1 MEWVYWVVGGYLI
14 PAVLCY
20 LLTRRAIKMGV
31 YVADLEALVHCLVPG
46 VNILFTLFFS
56 LFFSATLPK
65 YVDKKTIRRIF
76 LLKD

>member
-1 MEWVYWVVGGYLI
+1 MEWGYWIVGGYLI

-20 LLTRRAIKMGV
+20 LLTRKAIKMGV

-56 LFFSATLPK
+56 ATLPK
-65 YVDKKTIRRIF
+65 YMDKKTIRGIF